1 MRKLCRH
8 CGRCVGKCPF
18 HSIPDGTYGF
28 KIYIGGRWGKKISH
42 GKALSKIFTSEE
54 EALDVIEKA
63 ILLFK
68 DQGIQGRAFC
78 GDHRADRIRK
88 CRKTIIGKK
97 SSGKK
102 IRDFVEI
109 ELRKNF
115 LLYKTA
121 ETAKIEW

>member
-1 MRKLCRH
+1 MMWGIIGQRIPHFDIEACKGCKNVLLKQHVRISCKVVDGKLHIDEELCRH

-18 HSIPDGTYGF
+18 HSIEDGTYGF

-68 DQGIQGRAFC
+68 DQGLKGERFC
-78 GDHRADRIRK
+78 
-88 CRKTIIGKK
+88 
-97 SSGKK
+97 
-102 IRDFVEI
+102 
-109 ELRKNF
+109 
-115 LLYKTA
+115 
-121 ETAKIEW
+121 